1 MKIYLGLDCGSVSV
15 KLACVDENKKL
26 VAGVYLRNEGII
38 PTIKKGLEQ
47 IKGKV
52 KDLEVAG
59 ACTTGS
65 GREFTALF
73 IGADIVKT
81 EILAHCEATLY
92 YYPNVRTIIDIG
104 GEDCKLITLQD
115 GIWTNY
121 AMNSICGAGTGAVIE
136 AIARTLDVPIEEVGD
151 LALQSKNRLNFPGK
165 CGILAQSAVVSKKN
179 KGAEKSDILMGI
191 CRALINN
198 YMTLAKNIPLE
209 PPFIFQG
216 ATAQNKALV
225 KALEEELNH
234 KVIVPE
240 NCSLMGAIGA
250 SFLAM
255 GVEKTK
261 FKGFGIVN
269 TDFKVK
275 NFVCG
280 DCSNNCEITQIIQ
293 ANKTLGAIG
302 SRCGKW

>member
-38 PTIKKGLEQ
+38 PTIKSGLLQ
-47 IKGKV
+47 IKEKV
-52 KDLEVAG
+52 GNFEVG
-59 ACTTGS
+59 GVCTTGS
-65 GREFTALF
+65 GREFTTLLV
-73 IGADIVKT
+73 GADLVKT

-136 AIARTLDVPIEEVGD
+136 AIARTLDVPIEGVGD

-165 CGILAQSAVVSKKN
+165 CGILAQSAVVSRKN

-198 YMTLAKNIPLE
+198 YMTLAKNIPIE
-209 PPFIFQG
+209 PPFVFQG

-225 KALEEELNH
+225 KALEEEVGD
-234 KVIVPE
+234 KIIVPE

-250 SFLAM
+250 AFLAM
-255 GVEKTK
+255 PVKKTK
-261 FKGFGIVN
+261 FKGFDMVN
-269 TDFKVK
+269 ADLKVK
-275 NFVCG
+275 NFICDG
-280 DCSNNCEITQIIQ
+280 CSNNCEITQIIQ
-293 ANKTLGAIG
+293 DGKAIGAIG